1 MGVKK
6 TLVTLTLSL
15 LLASEVAVGGAF
27 NRGLE
32 AYFSGDHQTA
42 LSEWEPL
49 AKVGHAQA
57 QYNLG
62 LMYRR
67 GQSVPHSDKMAV
79 KWYTLAAQQGVVQA
93 QFNLGFMYDY
103 GHGVPENNSASV
115 KWYTLAAVQSH
126 AQAQSNLGVMYK
138 LGEGIPQNYE
148 IAVKWYTLAAHQGLA
163 EAQLNLAHMLQFG
176 RGVPIDY
183 VRSYMWCSLSAYNG
197 HKLSATYTADMAA
210 LMTYAELTKAQNMP
224 SHCLRNNYIDC

>member
-79 KWYTLAAQQGVVQA
+79 KWYTLAA
-93 QFNLGFMYDY
+93 
-103 GHGVPENNSASV
+103 
-115 KWYTLAAVQSH
+115 
-126 AQAQSNLGVMYK
+126 
-138 LGEGIPQNYE
+138 
-148 IAVKWYTLAAHQGLA
+148 HQGLA

-210 LMTYAELTKAQNMP
+210 LMTYAELTKAQNMS